1 MAESADANDAVAP
14 GKSRLLLLLL
24 VPLVTAL
31 AGGGVA
37 YVLFEK
43 FVAAPPLASAEPTEM
58 PSAPTV
64 YGKFMQL
71 PGIVINPSGSG
82 GRRYLMVDIG
92 LEAPNDKVFAEVG
105 EKEVVV
111 RDAIV
116 RVLSG
121 YTVESLS
128 APGSHQHLKDTLLV
142 TLNGILTRD
151 VDRIYFT
158 QFVLQ

>member
-1 MAESADANDAVAP
+1 MAESADSSDAVAP

-24 VPLVTAL
+24 VPLFTAA

-37 YVLFEK
+37 YVLFQK
-43 FVAAPPLASAEPTEM
+43 FVAAPPVASAETADEPAG
-58 PSAPTV
+58 PIAF
-64 YGKFMQL
+64 GKFMQL
-71 PGIVINPSGSG
+71 PGVVINPSGSG
-82 GRRYLMVDIG
+82 GRRYLMVDVG

-116 RVLSG
+116 QVLSS
-121 YTVESLS
+121 YSVESLT
-128 APGSHQHLKDTLLV
+128 APGAHQHLKDTLLV
-142 TLNGILTRD
+142 TINNILTRD